1 MKDQNYLPAK
11 NYGKEPRYLFQKRN
25 MFYSKNPDLILPGFW
40 PTYFSKAKGCSIWDL
55 DNKKYTDFSMMG
67 VGTNLLGYSRKEIDN
82 AVKKNISKSK
92 YLL

>member
-1 MKDQNYLPAK
+1 
-11 NYGKEPRYLFQKRN
+11 

-82 AVKKNISKSK
+82 AVKKKHI
-92 YLL
+92 